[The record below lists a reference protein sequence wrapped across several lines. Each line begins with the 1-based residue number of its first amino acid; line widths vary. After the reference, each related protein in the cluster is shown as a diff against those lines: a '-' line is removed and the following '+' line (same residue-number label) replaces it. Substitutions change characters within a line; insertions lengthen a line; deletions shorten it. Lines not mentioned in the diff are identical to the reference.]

1 MKAFSTG
8 YCFIRHLKATAHT
21 HCFCSNECLS
31 LACCMKR
38 CHLGLFDDNFN
49 LSVNIYFCAHIE
61 TQGYGKESFMQGQ
74 REKERHGAA
83 VTHFF
88 QKEKKEIKTKTHT

>member
-1 MKAFSTG
+1 
-8 YCFIRHLKATAHT
+8 
-21 HCFCSNECLS
+21 
-31 LACCMKR
+31 MKR

-83 VTHFF
+83 VTHFL
-88 QKEKKEIKTKTHT
+88 QKEKKKRSKLRHTHNSGKAKERFVQVSLLQSDHFLI